1 MATEITGN
9 KALRELI
16 EDLKDAGD
24 DGKRRKQLL
33 KEMRSVARPVVPQL
47 KAAIQRIPSK
57 GHRARKGRKGT
68 LRSEMS
74 RAATAQV
81 RTTAKGAG
89 VFIFMNPR
97 KMPDG
102 TKSLPAYFEQKPG
115 YTRLRH
121 PLFGN
126 PEKWV
131 QQDVP
136 QRGYFTKTVEPLGD
150 NAERALKK
158 MMDKTARDLER

>member
-1 MATEITGN
+1 MAVKITGD
-9 KALRELI
+9 KALRELV

-24 DGKRRKQLL
+24 DGKRKKQLL
-33 KEMRSVARPVVPQL
+33 KELRSVARPVVPQL

-57 GHRARKGRKGT
+57 GHGRRKGRKGT
-68 LRSEMS
+68 LREEFS

-81 RTTAKGAG
+81 RATAKGAG
-89 VFIFMNPR
+89 VFVFMNPR

-126 PEKWV
+126 WEKP
-131 QQDVP
+131 QQQNVP
-136 QRGYFTKTVEPLGD
+136 KQGYFTRTVEPLGD
-150 NAERALKK
+150 NAEKALQKIV
-158 MMDKTARDLER
+158 DKTARDLER